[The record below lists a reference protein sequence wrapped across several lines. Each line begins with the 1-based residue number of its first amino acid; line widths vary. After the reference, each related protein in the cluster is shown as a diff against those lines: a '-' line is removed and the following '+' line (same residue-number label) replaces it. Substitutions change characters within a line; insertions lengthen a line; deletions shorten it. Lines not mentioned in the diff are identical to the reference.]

1 MSIWVIISFLAC
13 YSTWVIAHLIA
24 SPINLCTISTQY
36 RADLK
41 EPQPLLLKQ
50 DDGIKFWYPDDD
62 GKLRVNAGESFYLA
76 CPGREN
82 YLKNRGW
89 GNLVEAVCIKNKV
102 FYMNDVRQYLRSLS
116 CNSHAEH
123 YARYMDSPPCLDRYT
138 PIEIG
143 FNVNGTFI
151 RTIEICRDNVTYTT
165 YYTKFKMTKTI
176 ENYQKNYP
184 RPQEFN
190 AGSFYPGIDMEE
202 AYKFKNQVNI
212 LAKTLKSF
220 KLAKNLLYDRSQYLS
235 RGHMVAKV
243 DFVYGAQ
250 QRSTFWYLNTAP
262 QWQTFNGGNWNSL
275 EISVRY
281 FAATYR
287 LDLDVYTGVHGHMT
301 MKDIYDNQ
309 EPLYLHAL
317 SVPKFYWK
325 VIYDPLSK
333 QGTAFVGLNDPFI
346 TSITDDIYL
355 CKDISEKIEWLTWQP
370 KNITA
375 GISYACSVDDLR
387 EAVPTVPLFDVIDIL
402 I

>member
-1 MSIWVIISFLAC
+1 
-13 YSTWVIAHLIA
+13 
-24 SPINLCTISTQY
+24 
-36 RADLK
+36 
-41 EPQPLLLKQ
+41 
-50 DDGIKFWYPDDD
+50 
-62 GKLRVNAGESFYLA
+62 
-76 CPGREN
+76 
-82 YLKNRGW
+82 
-89 GNLVEAVCIKNKV
+89 
-102 FYMNDVRQYLRSLS
+102 
-116 CNSHAEH
+116 
-123 YARYMDSPPCLDRYT
+123 
-138 PIEIG
+138 
-143 FNVNGTFI
+143 
-151 RTIEICRDNVTYTT
+151 
-165 YYTKFKMTKTI
+165 
-176 ENYQKNYP
+176 
-184 RPQEFN
+184 
-190 AGSFYPGIDMEE
+190 MEE
-202 AYKFKNQVNI
+202 AYKIKNQVNI

-235 RGHMVAKV
+235 RGHMVAKA

-281 FAATYR
+281 FAATYH

-309 EPLYLHAL
+309 EPLYLDAL

-355 CKDISEKIEWLTWQP
+355 CKDISEKIEWLIWQP